1 MKLVV
6 LGLSITSSW
15 GNGHATTY
23 RGLLREFALRG
34 HRVQFLE
41 RDVSWYA
48 DNRDLHELPG
58 VDIDL
63 YRDLDELKLYHTADV
78 RDADAVIVGSY
89 VQEGIALGEW
99 VLKTATGTT
108 AFYDI
113 DTPVTL
119 AGLRRGG
126 VDYISAELI
135 PRYGIYFS
143 FSGGPTLREL
153 EDRWH
158 SPAARPL
165 YCAVD
170 ACEYYPTNAS
180 PRWDLGYLGTY
191 SRDRQPTLE
200 RLMLRAAKRT
210 PELRFVVA
218 GPQYPPDLAWPKN
231 VERREHLPPDQHRA
245 FYNQQR
251 FTLNITRADM
261 IAAGWSPSVRL
272 FEAAAC
278 GTPIISDYWRGI
290 DEFFTP
296 GREILLATSAAD
308 VTHLLR
314 DLSDEAAN
322 AIGAAA
328 RQRVLAEH
336 TAAHRAQELEAHLNP
351 TGRSVFK
358 ISDTS
363 ALYPLSR

>member
-23 RGLLREFALRG
+23 RGLLREFAQRG
-34 HRVQFLE
+34 HQVQFLE

-48 DNRDLHELPG
+48 DNRDACEIPG
-58 VDIDL
+58 VDIAL
-63 YRDLDELKLYHTADV
+63 YGDLDELKSHHAADV
-78 RDADAVIVGSY
+78 READAVIVGSY
-89 VQEGIALGEW
+89 VQDGIALGNW
-99 VLKTATGTT
+99 VLETAAGTT

-126 VDYISAELI
+126 IDYLSADLI
-135 PRYGIYFS
+135 PRYDLYLS
-143 FSGGPTLREL
+143 FTGGPTLREL
-153 EDRWH
+153 EERWH

-170 ACEYYPTNAS
+170 PADYFPAQHSTV
-180 PRWDLGYLGTY
+180 WDLGYLGTY
-191 SRDRQPTLE
+191 SADRQPGLE
-200 RLMLRAAKRT
+200 RLMLRAAARS
-210 PELRFVVA
+210 PELKFIVA
-218 GPQYPPDLAWPKN
+218 GPQYPVDIAWPGN
-231 VERREHLPPDQHRA
+231 VERREHLPPAQHRR

-251 FTLNITRADM
+251 FTLNLTRADM
-261 IAAGWSPSVRL
+261 IAAGWSPSIRL

-278 GTPIISDYWRGI
+278 GTPIISDCWRGI

-296 GREILLATSAAD
+296 GREILLATSDAD
-308 VTHLLR
+308 VVRILHELPKET
-314 DLSDEAAN
+314 AA

-328 RQRVLAEH
+328 RRRVLTGH
-336 TAAHRAQELEAHLNP
+336 TAAHRAKELELHLKAVGQVVS
-351 TGRSVFK
+351 TET
-358 ISDTS
+358 DTPALS
-363 ALYPLSR
+363 ALAP

>member
-23 RGLLREFALRG
+23 RGLLREFARRG
-34 HRVQFLE
+34 HHVQFLE

-48 DNRDLHELPG
+48 DNRDVRALPG
-58 VDIDL
+58 VEINL
-63 YRDLDELKLYHTADV
+63 YRNLDVLKHHHTEDV

-99 VLKTATGTT
+99 VLRTATGIT

-126 VDYISAELI
+126 VDYLSADLI
-135 PRYGIYFS
+135 PRYGLYLS
-143 FSGGPTLREL
+143 FSGGPTLHEL
-153 EDRWH
+153 EERWH

-170 ACEYYPTNAS
+170 PGEYYPANANR
-180 PRWDLGYLGTY
+180 RWDLGYLGTY
-191 SRDRQPTLE
+191 SADRQPALE
-200 RLMLRAAKRT
+200 RLLLRAATRS
-210 PELRFVVA
+210 PELRFIVA
-218 GPQYPPDLAWPKN
+218 GPQYPPQLAWPKN
-231 VERREHLPPDQHRA
+231 VERSEHLPPDQHRR

-251 FTLNITRADM
+251 FTLNLTRADM

-278 GTPIISDYWRGI
+278 GTPIISDCWRGI
-290 DEFFTP
+290 EEFFTP

-308 VTHLLR
+308 VAGMLHE
-314 DLSDEAAN
+314 LSDQAAL

-336 TAAHRAQELEAHLNP
+336 TAAHRAQELEIHL
-351 TGRSVFK
+351 TGTSRLVSTNADTPALSPSV
-358 ISDTS
+358 
-363 ALYPLSR
+363 P